1 MKILTDNYDKRI
13 IKLEKLVQ
21 STKDKLPEEID
32 KEIEDI
38 VENAQSRN
46 NVLKKKLELSNFEN
60 ERIKTV
66 ANKQINKLDNDIKDA
81 HSQLL
86 NRDQKLKEIIK
97 EKEKLIQEH
106 KTY

>member
-1 MKILTDNYDKRI
+1 MNPKDTCRVNSWRIMFSEWYSGTNGIYQRWPSFKQLKAFYDKRI
-13 IKLEKLVQ
+13 IELEKLVQ

-66 ANKQINKLDNDIKDA
+66 ASN
-81 HSQLL
+81 
-86 NRDQKLKEIIK
+86 
-97 EKEKLIQEH
+97 
-106 KTY
+106 